1 MRSITISTPEV
12 LKQAVI
18 TLPLSK
24 SVANRML
31 VMAFLNRKESLIPI
45 PDSDDSY
52 IMLKLLHQLR
62 NRDNRAE
69 FDVCHAGTVFRFL
82 CALMAI
88 TPGKHV
94 LTGSS
99 RMQQRPCGPL
109 VDALQQIGAGIKYL
123 KTEGFPP
130 LEIEGKNLQGG
141 EVCIDASVSSQFISA
156 LMMIAPML
164 QKGLKINISGT
175 PVSVPYIRLTSE
187 LMKKN
192 GAVVE
197 WGNGTITI
205 PKGEYKVDTRIMEA
219 DWSAASY
226 WYALVALMPD
236 SSITLNGLNGRS
248 AQGDQRVSEIF
259 KLMGVDSVW
268 EGDKLLLHHSGN
280 VTDHLIIELND
291 CPDLAPAI
299 AVTCA
304 GLQLNADLQGLE
316 TLTIKES
323 NRLIALESELANL
336 GYQCK
341 SINNHSLQIHS
352 GKLIPTSNKVKTYGD
367 HRIAMAFTSLSVVAG
382 LLVIEDPD
390 VVNKSYPQFWNDLIS
405 AGFLISE

>member
-1 MRSITISTPEV
+1 VKSITISAPEV
-12 LKQAVI
+12 FKQAAI

-31 VMAFLNRKESLIPI
+31 VMAFLNGKESLIPI

-52 IMLKLLHQLR
+52 IMLNLLHQLR
-62 NRDNRAE
+62 NRDNRAV

-94 LTGSS
+94 LSGSP

-109 VDALQQIGAGIKYL
+109 VDALQQMGAEIKYL
-123 KTEGFPP
+123 KAEGFPP
-130 LEIEGKNLQGG
+130 IEIEGKDLKGG
-141 EVCIDASVSSQFISA
+141 EVCMDASVSSQFISA
-156 LMMIAPML
+156 LMMIAPVL
-164 QKGLKINISGT
+164 QQGLKIKLLST
-175 PVSVPYIRLTSE
+175 PVSLPYIHLTAE

-192 GAVVE
+192 GTVVE
-197 WGNGTITI
+197 WGNGII
-205 PKGEYKVDTRIMEA
+205 MVPKGEYKVDTRIMEA

-268 EGDKLLLHHSGN
+268 EGDKLLLRHSGN
-280 VTDHLIIELND
+280 VTDYLHIDLND

-323 NRLIALESELANL
+323 NRLTALESELANL

-341 SINNHSLQIHS
+341 NINNHTLQIHS
-352 GKLIPTSNKVKTYGD
+352 GKIASTSNRVKTYGD
-367 HRIAMAFTSLSVVAG
+367 HRIAMAFASLSVAAG

-405 AGFLISE
+405 AGFCISE